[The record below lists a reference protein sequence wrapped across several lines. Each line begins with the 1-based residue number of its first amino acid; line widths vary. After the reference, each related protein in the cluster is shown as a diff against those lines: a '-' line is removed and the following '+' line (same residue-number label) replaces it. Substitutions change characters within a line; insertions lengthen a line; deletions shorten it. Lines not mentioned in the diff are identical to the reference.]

1 VIPESTV
8 HITDKPL
15 SSAVSLREGSFVFV
29 RVIGEKPDGTYTVS
43 FEGSRF
49 SVRAD
54 KPMKAGDAFPARLT
68 TDGRKLILLPDFSR
82 MTRGAGG
89 ALSGALN
96 GAKISNYSNIFT
108 INELTD
114 GDAARYFESLGLVP
128 DELSRRIV
136 SFMQLMG
143 IRLDSDKAAFI
154 REIAKKFPGHEQ
166 EAAEAAVILEEKG
179 MPVTE
184 EAIERLLGMI
194 SGCGSADNGF
204 TAGVNAA
211 EEDAEH
217 WIIIPYEYKG
227 VDGSTVSA
235 SSDGAVGGSGEVRG
249 ASAQNAASAGIES
262 FSGSI
267 CLLKEPD
274 GTVSRLKLTARKGEK
289 FFLFKIYLNY
299 CVNRTKIDEC
309 TVEYTVQPQNGKP
322 GRIAEKLKT
331 ALTGAAEK
339 IIVRYEPDSDIMY
352 LSDNDIALVRAE
364 A

>member
-1 VIPESTV
+1 MIPESTV

-54 KPMKAGDAFPARLT
+54 KPMKAGDAFPAKLT

-82 MTRGAGG
+82 G
-89 ALSGALN
+89 LSRAANNSKNLN
-96 GAKISNYSNIFT
+96 NSNIFD
-108 INELTD
+108 INKLSDT
-114 GDAARYFESLGLVP
+114 DAAQYFNSLGLVP

-143 IRLDSDKAAFI
+143 IRLDTDKAAFI

-179 MPVTE
+179 LPVTE
-184 EAIERLLGMI
+184 EAVERLLGMI

-211 EEDAEH
+211 EEDTEH

-227 VDGSTVSA
+227 VDGT
-235 SSDGAVGGSGEVRG
+235 SDSLSEVRDS
-249 ASAQNAASAGIES
+249 SAGRDGIES
-262 FSGSI
+262 FYGSI

-289 FFLFKIYLNY
+289 LFLFKIYLNY
-299 CVNRTKIDEC
+299 CINRTKIYEC
-309 TVEYTVQPQNGKP
+309 TVEFTVQPQNGNP

-331 ALTGAAEK
+331 ALAGAAEK
-339 IIVRYEPDSDIMY
+339 IIVRYEPDPDIMY